1 MARAAAGDTKPRVV
15 VVGGS
20 LGGLHAALW
29 LRDAGCAVEVFE
41 RSPVLLQDRGSGIVL
56 NPATV
61 RYFVGHGLHP
71 AALSATANWFRYM
84 SPDGSV
90 AHQER
95 SQYRFAAYSTLY
107 AQLLD
112 AFGQGHYHLAE
123 ECTGFDQDP
132 TGVTARFA
140 SGRDER
146 GNMLVFAD
154 GINSVGRRMLLP
166 DVAPRY
172 AGYVAWRG
180 TVDETA
186 LSRKTFDAL
195 HAAIT
200 YVVLPDSHALSY
212 PIPALGGAHEPG
224 RRLINWLWYRNVD
237 PGPQLDD
244 FLTGR
249 GGVYFGTSV
258 PPGLVEERHVTRLRE
273 DAAALAPPFAEM
285 IARTTGPFVQVVFDL
300 EVPRM
305 AFGRT
310 CLIGDAAFTARPHAA
325 AGTAKVAEDA
335 WTLGR
340 AVAACRRDIIAAL
353 GRWEAGQLA
362 LGRQVVA
369 RSREAGERLQHGTWP
384 VGEPP
389 PFGLYTVGDSAFTE
403 EARQS
408 DAGPLPAD
416 TRRQSPW
423 PSQ

>member
-1 MARAAAGDTKPRVV
+1 VADAADTKPRVV

-41 RSPVLLQDRGSGIVL
+41 RSPALLQDRGSGIVL

-61 RYFVGHGLHP
+61 RYFVGHGLPP
-71 AALSATANWFRYM
+71 AQLSATANWFRYM
-84 SPDGSV
+84 SPDGSI
-90 AHQER
+90 AHEEE
-95 SQYRFAAYSTLY
+95 SHYRFAAYSTLY
-107 AQLLD
+107 GQLLD
-112 AFGQGHYHLAE
+112 AFGHGHYHLAE
-123 ECTGFDQDP
+123 ECTGFDRDS

-140 SGRDER
+140 GGREER
-146 GNMLVFAD
+146 SDLLVFAD

-166 DVAPRY
+166 DIVPRY
-172 AGYVAWRG
+172 GGYVAWRG
-180 TVDETA
+180 TVDEKA
-186 LSRKTFDAL
+186 LSRETFDAL

-212 PIPALGGAHEPG
+212 PIPALGGEHEPG

-244 FLTGR
+244 LLTGR

-258 PPGLVEERHVTRLRE
+258 PPGLVEARHVRRLRE

-305 AFGRT
+305 AFGRA
-310 CLIGDAAFTARPHAA
+310 CLIGDAAFTARPHVA
-325 AGTAKVAEDA
+325 AGTAKAAEDA

-340 AVAACRRDIIAAL
+340 AVAACPEDSIAAL
-353 GRWEAGQLA
+353 GRWEVGQLA
-362 LGRQVVA
+362 LGHQVVA
-369 RSREAGERLQHGTWP
+369 RSREAGERLQHGTWT
-384 VGEPP
+384 VGEPL
-389 PFGLYTVGDSAFTE
+389 PFGLYTVGDSIFPE
-403 EARQS
+403 EACPS
-408 DAGPLPAD
+408 DAGPLPAE
-416 TRRQSPW
+416 TRRQSPLA
-423 PSQ
+423 SQ